1 MYYRTKRQLSRY
13 TKKLIKMGMKIRRT
27 GTICD
32 KMGTKKEIMGT
43 GKNAKYPLFK
53 PNFINYVP
61 IVPIFI
67 KEKI

>member
-1 MYYRTKRQLSRY
+1 
-13 TKKLIKMGMKIRRT
+13 MGMKIRRT